1 MMEYYR
7 NTLGKS
13 DYKNYD
19 INDWMRFLAAEQKSI
34 CRDQAYLFFQHPAT
48 DLLNVGLQTVYCI
61 SDNSV
66 AFVPTL
72 GYSISDNVEIYAYL
86 NFNLGKEGT
95 VYGKNMGNG
104 GLVRL
109 RAYF

>member
-1 MMEYYR
+1 
-7 NTLGKS
+7 
-13 DYKNYD
+13 
-19 INDWMRFLAAEQKSI
+19 
-34 CRDQAYLFFQHPAT
+34 
-48 DLLNVGLQTVYCI
+48 LLDVGLQTVYCF
-61 SDNSV
+61 SDNSL

-72 GYSISDNVEIYAYL
+72 GYSLSDNVVIYAYL

-104 GLVRL
+104 GLLRL

>member
-1 MMEYYR
+1 
-7 NTLGKS
+7 
-13 DYKNYD
+13 
-19 INDWMRFLAAEQKSI
+19 MRVLAAEQKAL
-34 CRDQAYLFFQHPAT
+34 CRDQAYIFAQHPAT
-48 DLLNVGLQTVYCI
+48 DLLNIGLQAVYCI
-61 SDNSV
+61 SDGSV

-72 GYSISDNVEIYAYL
+72 GYSLSDNVEVYAYL

-104 GLVRL
+104 GLIRL